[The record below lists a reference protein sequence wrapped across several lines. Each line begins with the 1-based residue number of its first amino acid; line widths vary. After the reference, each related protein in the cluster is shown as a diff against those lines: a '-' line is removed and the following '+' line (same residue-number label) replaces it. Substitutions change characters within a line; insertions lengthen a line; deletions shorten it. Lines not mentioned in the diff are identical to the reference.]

1 MSQPLVLH
9 RLERLLVTV
18 VDSLGAEFPDIPLEI
33 VSRCVQAARS
43 IVHPETV
50 ADLPRLAVTV
60 QGLARDDLRRIRF
73 ALDDTT
79 AVPTS

>member
-1 MSQPLVLH
+1 MNQPLVLH

-18 VDSLGAEFPDIPLEI
+18 
-33 VSRCVQAARS
+33 
-43 IVHPETV
+43 VHPETV

-60 QGLARDDLRRIRF
+60 QALARDDLQRIRST
-73 ALDDTT
+73 LDDTT